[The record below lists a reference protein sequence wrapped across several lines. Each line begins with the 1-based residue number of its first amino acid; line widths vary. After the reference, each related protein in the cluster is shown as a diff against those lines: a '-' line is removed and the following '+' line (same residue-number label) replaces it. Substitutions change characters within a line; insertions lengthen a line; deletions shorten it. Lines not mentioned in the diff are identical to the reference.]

1 MRVHSHRKGLHRLAV
16 FAALWGVI
24 LIKWGAV
31 VTTENA
37 GMAFPD
43 WPLSN
48 GSVNPEGWLQVWPM
62 FLEHGH
68 RILGAGMGILI
79 ILLVAWAWLSKSS
92 RFVVGL
98 TIAALAAVIFQG
110 VMGGMRVVR
119 ISDAFAIFHGFF
131 AQVFFCLLLLIV
143 MATAPGWPGG
153 GRLFPAERRGGLR
166 ARALLLL
173 GAVGAQL
180 FLGAGARHLHRTG
193 LVATDY
199 PTMNGEWLPSL
210 EYPEVAFHFFHRWWA
225 FAVLAAA
232 VACVEFLRRSGGDR
246 AFLRTAW
253 ATLALIVVQML
264 LGIGVV
270 LMGSADSK
278 NLWVTTLH
286 VLNGLAVLAA
296 AFVLCVQSI
305 RAAPRG
311 PLLADSGEPEQRERR
326 SVPEAAG

>member
-1 MRVHSHRKGLHRLAV
+1 MRDQGHRKGLYRLAV
-16 FAALWGVI
+16 LAAVWGVI

-48 GSVNPEGWLQVWPM
+48 GSVNPEGWLEVWPL

-68 RILGAGMGILI
+68 RILGAGMGVLS
-79 ILLVAWAWLSKSS
+79 ILLVAWAWFSKSS
-92 RFVVGL
+92 RLVLGL
-98 TIAALAAVIFQG
+98 TIAALAAVILQG
-110 VMGGMRVVR
+110 VMGGIRVLR
-119 ISDAFAIFHGFF
+119 ISDGCAIFHGVF

-143 MATAPGWPGG
+143 MATAPGWPEGN
-153 GRLFPAERRGGLR
+153 RLYPAERISGLR
-166 ARALLLL
+166 GRTLLLL
-173 GAVGAQL
+173 GAVGVQL

-199 PTMNGEWLPSL
+199 PTMNGAWLPSL
-210 EYPEVAFHFFHRWWA
+210 EYPEVAFHFLHRWWA

-232 VACVEFLRRSGGDR
+232 VGCVEFLRRPGDER
-246 AFLRTAW
+246 AFRRTA
-253 ATLALIVVQML
+253 ATALVLIVAQML
-264 LGIGVV
+264 FGIGVV
-270 LMGSADSK
+270 LMGTAESK

-296 AFVLCVQSI
+296 AFVLCVQSM
-305 RAAPRG
+305 RAVPRG
-311 PLLADSGEPEQRERR
+311 PLLAGSGETKRR
-326 SVPEAAG
+326 DGKGVPEAAA